1 MSTTSG
7 PLPRLLTIEQL
18 AEQLGTSTRHIR
30 RLVAEHRIPFLKV
43 GWLIRFDAAEVADWL
58 DASRRRAVPD
68 RREAIQRARR
78 VG

>member
-1 MSTTSG
+1 MSTVTG

-18 AEQLGTSTRHIR
+18 ADQLGASTRHIR
-30 RLVAEHRIPFLKV
+30 RLVSEHRIPFLKV
-43 GWLIRFDAAEVADWL
+43 GWLVRFDAAEIVDWL

-68 RREAIQRARR
+68 RRDAIPRVRR